1 MDNGSH
7 LANLTSFGFMIECQK
22 IGTDDVESIFSTQ
35 SFPGFMFF
43 LKLPQVFRLSIFDCR
58 TDIFFRHH
66 GR

>member
-35 SFPGFMFF
+35 SFQGFMFF
-43 LKLPQVFRLSIFDCR
+43 LKLPQVFRLSIF
-58 TDIFFRHH
+58 
-66 GR
+66 